1 MYKTLVVA
9 VDGSEH
15 SDKSVAFA
23 ADYAKMY
30 DSKLLILHVYRPQ
43 RIPDNT
49 HSLIKPALHP
59 EPSEQQLRDLAHKIV
74 DHACEHARKLGV
86 SEVNGFVEKGSIAR
100 GIVEFAKRKQAD
112 AIVMGSRGLSDVTG
126 LLLGSVAHK
135 VSSLAECTCII
146 VK

>member
-23 ADYAKMY
+23 ADYATTH
-30 DSKLLILHVYRPQ
+30 DATLLVLHVYRPQ

-49 HSLIKPALHP
+49 HSLIRASLHP
-59 EPSEQQLRDLAHKIV
+59 EPPEQQLRDLAHKIV
-74 DHACEHARKLGV
+74 DHACEQARQRGV
-86 SEVNGFVEKGSIAR
+86 AQVDGFVEKGSIAR
-100 GIVEFAKRKQAD
+100 GIVEFAKRRKAD

-126 LLLGSVAHK
+126 MLLGSVAHK
-135 VSSLAECTCII
+135 VASLAECTCII